1 MIRRK
6 ISLQSLTR
14 GADSKNI
21 KQVEVYKMMISCT
34 QYND

>member
-1 MIRRK
+1 MIRRT

-14 GADSKNI
+14 GVDSKNI
-21 KQVEVYKMMISCT
+21 KPVEVYKMMISCT